1 MDSPNTRATL
11 SAQHGVLYPPV
22 NTRHMELFSHF
33 IFNTAPSLDEYNP
46 PDRAQMQV
54 MMPAALSV
62 PYVMYQI
69 LALSALHL
77 SHTNPSK
84 ADYHRE
90 EATALQTE
98 ALSLFKDSGAEV
110 TAETC
115 APMLIFSSFLG
126 LHTLAEAVAA
136 SRTDGI
142 GFLDRFVMY
151 LDLHRGVRVVTGQA
165 WKLLSQSSVSS
176 VLNSAERTLSAAPS
190 QQAQEQATIVTD
202 RLNRLLDDAD
212 MGTNPEQAC
221 RDAVSWLRTVYQ
233 FELQPGQRPREER
246 PTSVIWAWPVTLSG
260 VFTKLLMERRPEAL
274 IILCHYAVLLHQRR
288 QMWIVGDAGRVLIE
302 EMTRFLGTYW
312 KEYLDW
318 PNQMLEESS

>member
-1 MDSPNTRATL
+1 MC
-11 SAQHGVLYPPV
+11 
-22 NTRHMELFSHF
+22 HMELYSHF

-46 PDRAQMQV
+46 PDRAQMQA
-54 MMPAALSV
+54 MMPAVLSV

-77 SHTNPSK
+77 SHTDPSK

-90 EATALQTE
+90 EATALQIQ
-98 ALSLFKDSGAEV
+98 ALALFNDSGAEV

-136 SRTDGI
+136 SKTDEI
-142 GFLDRFVMY
+142 GFLDRFVTY

-165 WKLLSQSSVSS
+165 WKFLTQSSVSS
-176 VLNSAERTLSAAPS
+176 VLDSAQRVFNEAPL
-190 QQAQEQATIVTD
+190 QQSQEQANIVAD

-212 MGTNPEQAC
+212 MGTNSEQAC
-221 RDAVSWLRTVYQ
+221 RDAVHWLKLVYQ
-233 FELQPGQRPREER
+233 FELQRGQTSRHEQA
-246 PTSVIWAWPVTLSG
+246 TSVIWTWPVMLSG
-260 VFTKLLMERRPEAL
+260 VFTRLLMERRPEAL
-274 IILCHYAVLLHQRR
+274 TILCYYAVLLHQRR
-288 QMWIVGDAGRVLIE
+288 KMWIVGDAGRLLIE

-312 KEYLDW
+312 KEYLEW
-318 PNQMLEESS
+318 PNQMLEESV